1 MLGYKMY
8 FVPDKNALQG
18 MEIILMKTLGI
29 IIFNTVAPS
38 INLSPKKD
46 KTISETKNKIEQ
58 SITDIINITE
68 DVFLKIPTIF
78 SFRFSPNNL
87 ENSGK
92 NT

>member
-58 SITDIINITE
+58 RIADIINITE
-68 DVFLKIPTIF
+68 EVFLKIPTIF